1 MGLSTQNQLSKE
13 FMGNILA
20 NLSVLISGITCGVI
34 IFQVSAIAST
44 VFKVLKPEESS
55 ILLRGIFPK
64 FFKIIIILSTAFLC
78 VNFFNEEYPNTK
90 LANGVLSLI
99 LAIICLAIIP
109 ITNKSRDDGNQ
120 SMFRFL
126 HSVSVVSTLIIFIIN
141 FSWIFII

>member
-1 MGLSTQNQLSKE
+1 MA
-13 FMGNILA
+13 NILA

-44 VFKVLKPEESS
+44 VFKVLNPEESS
-55 ILLRGIFPK
+55 VLLRSIFPK
-64 FFKIIIILSTAFLC
+64 FFKILIILSTAFLC
-78 VNFFNEEYPNTK
+78 VNFLNGEYSSAK
-90 LANGVLSLI
+90 LVNGVLSLI

-109 ITNKSRDDGNQ
+109 ITNKSSDEGNH

-126 HSVSVVSTLIIFIIN
+126 HSASVVSTLIILIFN

>member
-1 MGLSTQNQLSKE
+1 MA
-13 FMGNILA
+13 NILA

-44 VFKVLKPEESS
+44 VFKVLNPEESS
-55 ILLRGIFPK
+55 VLLRSIFPK
-64 FFKIIIILSTAFLC
+64 FFKILIILSTAFLC
-78 VNFFNEEYPNTK
+78 VNFLNGEYTSAK
-90 LANGVLSLI
+90 LVSGVLSLI

-120 SMFRFL
+120 SVFRFL
-126 HSVSVVSTLIIFIIN
+126 HGVSVVFTLTILIFN

>member
-1 MGLSTQNQLSKE
+1 MA
-13 FMGNILA
+13 NILA

-55 ILLRGIFPK
+55 VLLRSIFPK
-64 FFKIIIILSTAFLC
+64 FFKLLIILSTAFLC
-78 VNFFNEEYPNTK
+78 VNFLNGEYTSAK
-90 LANGVLSLI
+90 LVSGVLSLI
-99 LAIICLAIIP
+99 LSIICLAIIP

-120 SMFRFL
+120 SVFKFL
-126 HSVSVVSTLIIFIIN
+126 HGVSVVFTLTILIFN

>member
-1 MGLSTQNQLSKE
+1 MSTQNQLSKE
-13 FMGNILA
+13 FMANILA

-55 ILLRGIFPK
+55 VLLRSIFPK

-78 VNFFNEEYPNTK
+78 VNFLNEEYPNTK
-90 LANGVLSLI
+90 LVNGFLSLI
-99 LAIICLAIIP
+99 LAIICLSIIP
-109 ITNKSRDDGNQ
+109 VTNKSRDDGNQ

>member
-1 MGLSTQNQLSKE
+1 MSTQNQLSKE
-13 FMGNILA
+13 FMANISA

-55 ILLRGIFPK
+55 VLLRSIFPK

-78 VNFFNEEYPNTK
+78 VNFLNEEYPNTK
-90 LANGVLSLI
+90 LVNGVLSLI

-109 ITNKSRDDGNQ
+109 ATNKSRDDGNQ

>member
-1 MGLSTQNQLSKE
+1 MSTQNQLSKE

-55 ILLRGIFPK
+55 VLLRSIFPK
-64 FFKIIIILSTAFLC
+64 FFKILIILSTVFLC
-78 VNFFNEEYPNTK
+78 VNFLNEEYPSTK
-90 LANGVLSLI
+90 LVIGVLSLF

-109 ITNKSRDDGNQ
+109 ITNKSRDEGNQ

-126 HSVSVVSTLIIFIIN
+126 HSVSIVSTLIILIFN
-141 FSWIFII
+141 LSWIFII

>member
-55 ILLRGIFPK
+55 VLLRSIFPK
-64 FFKIIIILSTAFLC
+64 FFKILIILSTAFLC
-78 VNFFNEEYPNTK
+78 VNFLNGEYSSAK
-90 LANGVLSLI
+90 LVNGILSLI
-99 LAIICLAIIP
+99 LAIICLSIIP

-120 SMFRFL
+120 SIFRFL
-126 HSVSVVSTLIIFIIN
+126 HSVSVVSTLIILFLN

>member
-1 MGLSTQNQLSKE
+1 MA
-13 FMGNILA
+13 NILA

-55 ILLRGIFPK
+55 VLLRSIFPK

-78 VNFFNEEYPNTK
+78 VNFLNEEYPSAK
-90 LANGVLSLI
+90 LVTGVLSLI
-99 LAIICLAIIP
+99 LAIICLVIIP
-109 ITNKSRDDGNQ
+109 VTNKSRDEGNQ

-126 HSVSVVSTLIIFIIN
+126 HSISVISTLTILISN

>member
-1 MGLSTQNQLSKE
+1 MSTQNQLSKE
-13 FMGNILA
+13 FMANILA

-55 ILLRGIFPK
+55 VLLRSIFPK

-78 VNFFNEEYPNTK
+78 VNFLNEEYLNTK
-90 LANGVLSLI
+90 LANGFLSLI

-109 ITNKSRDDGNQ
+109 VTNKSRDDGNQ

>member
-1 MGLSTQNQLSKE
+1 MSTQNQLSKK
-13 FMGNILA
+13 FMANILA

-55 ILLRGIFPK
+55 VLLRSIFPK

-78 VNFFNEEYPNTK
+78 VNFLNEEYPNTK
-90 LANGVLSLI
+90 LVNGVLSLI

-109 ITNKSRDDGNQ
+109 VTNKSRDDGNQ

>member
-55 ILLRGIFPK
+55 VLLRSIFPK
-64 FFKIIIILSTAFLC
+64 FFKILIILSTVFLC
-78 VNFFNEEYPNTK
+78 VNFLNEEYASTK
-90 LANGVLSLI
+90 LVIGVISLF

-109 ITNKSRDDGNQ
+109 ITNKSRDEGNH

-126 HSVSVVSTLIIFIIN
+126 HSVSVVSTLIILIFN

>member
-1 MGLSTQNQLSKE
+1 MSTQNQLSKE
-13 FMGNILA
+13 FMANILA

-55 ILLRGIFPK
+55 VLLRSIFPK

-78 VNFFNEEYPNTK
+78 VNFFDEEYLSAK
-90 LANGVLSLI
+90 LVTGVLSLT

-109 ITNKSRDDGNQ
+109 ITNRSRDEGNQ
-120 SMFRFL
+120 SMFNFL
-126 HSVSVVSTLIIFIIN
+126 HSVSVISTLVILIFN
-141 FSWIFII
+141 FGWIFTI

>member
-1 MGLSTQNQLSKE
+1 MANL
-13 FMGNILA
+13 LA

-55 ILLRGIFPK
+55 VLLRSIFPK
-64 FFKIIIILSTAFLC
+64 FFKILIVLSTAFLC
-78 VNFFNEEYPNTK
+78 VNFLNGEYSSAK
-90 LANGVLSLI
+90 LVNGILSLI
-99 LAIICLAIIP
+99 LAIICLYIIP
-109 ITNKSRDDGNQ
+109 ITNKSSDDGNQ

-126 HSVSVVSTLIIFIIN
+126 HSVSVVSTLIILFFN

>member
-55 ILLRGIFPK
+55 VLLRSIFPK

-78 VNFFNEEYPNTK
+78 VNFLNEEYPKTK
-90 LANGVLSLI
+90 LAIGVLSLI

-109 ITNKSRDDGNQ
+109 VTNKSRDDGNQ

>member
-1 MGLSTQNQLSKE
+1 MA
-13 FMGNILA
+13 NILA

-55 ILLRGIFPK
+55 VLLRSIFPK

-78 VNFFNEEYPNTK
+78 VNFFDEEYLSAK
-90 LANGVLSLI
+90 LVTGVLSLT

-109 ITNKSRDDGNQ
+109 ITNRSRDEGNQ
-120 SMFRFL
+120 SMFNFL
-126 HSVSVVSTLIIFIIN
+126 HSVSVISTLVILIFN
-141 FSWIFII
+141 FGWIFTI

>member
-1 MGLSTQNQLSKE
+1 MSTQNQLSKE
-13 FMGNILA
+13 FMANILA

-55 ILLRGIFPK
+55 VLLRSIFPK

-78 VNFFNEEYPNTK
+78 VNFLNEEYPNTK
-90 LANGVLSLI
+90 LVNGFLSLI

-109 ITNKSRDDGNQ
+109 VTNKSRDDGNQ

-126 HSVSVVSTLIIFIIN
+126 HSVSVVFTLIIFIIN
-141 FSWIFII
+141 LSWIFII

>member
-1 MGLSTQNQLSKE
+1 MA
-13 FMGNILA
+13 NILA

-55 ILLRGIFPK
+55 VLLRSIFPK
-64 FFKIIIILSTAFLC
+64 FFKILIILSTVFLC
-78 VNFFNEEYPNTK
+78 VNFLNEEYPSTK
-90 LANGVLSLI
+90 LVIGVLSLF

-109 ITNKSRDDGNQ
+109 ITNKSRDEGNQ

-126 HSVSVVSTLIIFIIN
+126 HSVSIVSTLIILIFN
-141 FSWIFII
+141 LSWIFII

>member
-55 ILLRGIFPK
+55 VLLRSIFPK
-64 FFKIIIILSTAFLC
+64 FFKLLIILSTAFLF
-78 VNFFNEEYPNTK
+78 VNFFYDEYSSTK
-90 LANGVLSLI
+90 LVTGVFSLT
-99 LAIICLAIIP
+99 LAIFCLAIIP
-109 ITNKSRDDGNQ
+109 ITNKSRDEGNQ
-120 SMFRFL
+120 TMFKFL
-126 HSVSVVSTLIIFIIN
+126 HSISVLSTLIILIMN
-141 FSWIFII
+141 FGWIFII